1 LPRKQRIDYGRIAM
15 ATSANAEATAAWDGP
30 LFERFVQY
38 RHLIVG
44 GLANH
49 GEKAL
54 ALYPPP
60 RGAVALD
67 IGCGFG
73 DTTERIAQLAGPDGH
88 AHGVDV
94 APRFIE
100 AANSEVTAANTS
112 FSVNDVQFDDLG
124 GPYDYV
130 FSRFGVMFFDN
141 PGAAMRNIRR
151 HMAAGGH
158 LVAVVWRIRED
169 NAWMYEAQQ
178 VVEGMIGRPEE
189 YDQPTCGPGPFS
201 MAGADTT
208 SGILIGAG
216 FSEISLTRCD
226 MPILIGR
233 DVEEAIDLMMALGP
247 AGEMVR
253 LWGDRQAHRHDEIRA
268 ALADAFGKL
277 TTDRGVE
284 GMASTW
290 IVSAISPAS

>member
-1 LPRKQRIDYGRIAM
+1 MSVG
-15 ATSANAEATAAWDGP
+15 ANAEATEAWDGP

-44 GLANH
+44 GLSNH

-60 RGAVALD
+60 AGATALD

-73 DTTERIAQLAGPDGH
+73 DTTERIAEMVGPSGR

-94 APRFIE
+94 APRFVE
-100 AANSEVTAANTS
+100 ASKAEVRAANAS
-112 FSVNDVQFDDLG
+112 FAVNDVQFDDLG

-141 PGAAMRNIRR
+141 PGAAMRNVRR
-151 HMAAGGH
+151 HMTPGGRM
-158 LVAVVWRIRED
+158 VVVVWRIRED
-169 NAWMYEAQQ
+169 NPWMYEAQQ
-178 VVEGMIGRPEE
+178 VVEQMIGRPEE
-189 YDQPTCGPGPFS
+189 YDQPSCGPGPFS

-216 FSEISLTRCD
+216 FTDISLTRCD
-226 MPILIGR
+226 LPILIGR

-253 LWGDRQAHRHDEIRA
+253 LWGERQAHRHDEIRA
-268 ALADAFGKL
+268 ALSEQLSKL
-277 TTDRGVE
+277 QTGAGIE

-290 IVSAISPAS
+290 IVSATSPAI